1 MYLTFRAFR
10 AINDIDTC
18 LKFVEEHRNV
28 LKDYGITNITTN
40 TDEWMHNSN
49 IYCIIAESVIDKK
62 IIGGVRLQLSG
73 LQHKLPVEL
82 AIGEMDRNIYKII
95 ENYRNNGGIAELCA
109 LWNAKAVAGVG
120 VSLLLVRAAVALAN
134 QLKIVTLVCICAD
147 YTLKMFQQVGFVV
160 NNSLGLQGEFP
171 YPNATYTARVL
182 GLLNVITFGNAHE
195 YDKQRI
201 QSLCDQPNQQIKEK
215 GTYQDIMVD
224 YNLIIDKKK

>member
-1 MYLTFRAFR
+1 MHLTFRAYK
-10 AINDIDTC
+10 AVNDIDTC
-18 LKFVEEHRNV
+18 LNFVEEHRNV

-49 IYCIIAESVIDKK
+49 IYCIIAESVADKK
-62 IIGGVRLQLSG
+62 IVGGVRLQLSD

-82 AIGEMDRNIYKII
+82 AIGEMDGNIYEIV

-109 LWNAKAVAGVG
+109 LWNAKVVAGVG
-120 VSLLLVRAAVALAN
+120 VSLLLVRAAIALAH
-134 QLKIVTLVCICAD
+134 QVKIGTLVCICAD
-147 YTLKMFQQVGFVV
+147 YTLQMFQQVGFVV
-160 NNSLGLQGEFP
+160 NNSLGLKGEFP
-171 YPNATYTARVL
+171 YPNAAYTARVM
-182 GLLNVITFGNAHE
+182 GLLNVLTFGNAHE

-201 QSLCDQPNQQIKEK
+201 QSLCDRPNQKTKEK